1 MYGAGIF
8 LAPMIGISMI
18 RELGPLMTAIILA
31 GRTGSATTA
40 EIATMGVGE
49 ELDALQTMGINP
61 VQFVVVPKVWAI
73 TLTMPLLTMV
83 ATCTGMLGGYLVAI
97 FYLGLTPN
105 LFLGELI
112 KSIKTADILIC
123 LVKSVAFAWL
133 IIGIGA
139 FYGFRVRGGAEAV
152 GRETT
157 ASVVTCIFVIIIAD
171 AAFSFIF

>member
-1 MYGAGIF
+1 
-8 LAPMIGISMI
+8 MI
-18 RELGPLMTAIILA
+18 REMGPLMTAIILA

-49 ELDALQTMGINP
+49 ELDALKTMGINP
-61 VQFVVVPKVWAI
+61 VQFVCTPKVWAI
-73 TLTMPLLTMV
+73 SLTMPLLTIFAMV
-83 ATCTGMLGGYLVAI
+83 CGILGGYLVAI
-97 FYLGLTPN
+97 TYLGLAQT

-112 KSIKTADILIC
+112 KSIAAKDVLISM
-123 LVKSVAFAWL
+123 LKSVVFSWL

-157 ASVVTCIFVIIIAD
+157 ASVVTCIFVIILAD